1 MQLWVLLITA
11 LVPLA
16 IAPGLLS
23 AFDITP
29 KIAILL
35 FCESVLLLFCKQL
48 VNGLQRLY
56 ESTSGRLFMAF
67 LALEWLSSVA
77 STLWSSNVRLSAVGS
92 SWRRD
97 GLIAESAIL
106 LFSLIVAA
114 WFAEDWSRI
123 RVVLRTAMVTGAAA
137 SLYGIAQYFG
147 WDPLLPSKA
156 YQAGEDVFT
165 IVRPPATFGH
175 ADYFAN
181 WLVIVAFFA
190 LALRGL
196 EDNRVWRAAPTLA
209 ILLVVFAIVLSGTR
223 SALLGLLTGAIVFVA
238 IARPRLNRNVLL
250 TLAACSASLGLLYI
264 SPSGA
269 KLRARVHWSL
279 DDVRGGARL
288 LLWRDS
294 LHMAMR
300 RPLLGYGPETFTA
313 QFPPFESAELSR
325 AYPDFYQE
333 SPHNMFLDALVS
345 RGIPGAIMLLALCI
359 LAFWTA
365 KRNAALSAALAGAIV
380 CQQFLVL
387 TIPTALYFYLLLSI
401 IISHTAP
408 SPANLN
414 RAARPSRDRRERYSN
429 IPRLAPFSFA
439 AATCLPKWP
448 MIPIAAIAIAFLV
461 FSTRLLVADRAM
473 ALAEQRSASGDVQG
487 AANAYRT
494 LQRWEPSH
502 GDNDLRYSRAMMRLA
517 TTTKNFATSV
527 AAAQQATDSA
537 VRATETAEDRQNAWY
552 NLATIAA
559 LRNDRASVENGL
571 RRAIACAPNWFKPHW
586 TLSQLLE
593 LTGQHAEARR
603 EAAIAMD
610 LDGGH
615 DPEVTATSNRIMSRP

>member
-1 MQLWVLLITA
+1 MQLWVLLMTA

-35 FCESVLLLFCKQL
+35 VCESVLLLFCKQL
-48 VNGLQRLY
+48 VNSLRALSA
-56 ESTSGRLFMAF
+56 STYGRLFMAL
-67 LALEWLSSVA
+67 LAIEWLSSAA
-77 STLWSSNVRLSAVGS
+77 STLWSSNPALSMAGS

-106 LFSLIVAA
+106 LFALTAAA
-114 WFAEDWSRI
+114 WLAEDRSRI
-123 RVVLRTAMVTGAAA
+123 RVILRTAVITGAAA

-156 YQAGEDVFT
+156 YQAGEGVFT

-190 LALRGL
+190 LALQTTESSSKWRG
-196 EDNRVWRAAPTLA
+196 AAIATFILA
-209 ILLVVFAIVLSGTR
+209 AFAIALSGTR
-223 SALLGLLTGAIVFVA
+223 SAMLGFLAGALVFLA
-238 IARPRLNRNVLL
+238 IARPRVDRKVTLI
-250 TLAACSASLGLLYI
+250 LAASLASLVMLYI
-264 SPSGA
+264 SPAGA

-288 LLWRDS
+288 LLWRDA
-294 LHMAMR
+294 LHMALH

-345 RGIPGAIMLLALCI
+345 RGFPGAIILLGLCLLAL
-359 LAFWTA
+359 W
-365 KRNAALSAALAGAIV
+365 AARTTAALAAALTGAIV
-380 CQQFLVL
+380 CQQFMVL
-387 TIPTALYFYLLLSI
+387 TIPTALYFYLVLAI
-401 IISHTAP
+401 IIAENQVRQVP
-408 SPANLN
+408 DLP
-414 RAARPSRDRRERYSN
+414 AARRLWTL
-429 IPRLAPFSFA
+429 IPA
-439 AATCLPKWP
+439 AA
-448 MIPIAAIAIAFLV
+448 IGIFFLI
-461 FSTRLLVADRAM
+461 FSARLLLADREM
-473 ALAEQRSASGDVQG
+473 AIAEQRAEHGDVP
-487 AANAYRT
+487 AAAEAYRT
-494 LQRWEPSH
+494 VERWQPS
-502 GDNDLRYSRAMMRLA
+502 GSDADLRYSRAMIRLA
-517 TTTKNFATSV
+517 ATTKVFTTSV

-537 VRATETAEDRQNAWY
+537 IRATQTAEDRQNAWY

-559 LRNDRASVENGL
+559 LRNDPAGVENGL
-571 RRAIACAPNWFKPHW
+571 RRAIDCAPNWFKPHW
-586 TLSQLLE
+586 TLSQFLE
-593 LTGQHAEARR
+593 LTGRHSEARR
-603 EAAIAMD
+603 EAALAMD

-615 DPEVTATSNRIMSRP
+615 DPEVTATSQKILSLP

>member
-1 MQLWVLLITA
+1 MLLITA

-48 VNGLQRLY
+48 VNGLQQLY
-56 ESTSGRLFMAF
+56 ESTSGRLFMGL

-77 STLWSSNVRLSAVGS
+77 STLCSSNVRLSVVGS

-97 GLIAESAIL
+97 GLIAETAIL
-106 LFSLIVAA
+106 LFSLSATA
-114 WFAEDWSRI
+114 WFAGDQSRI
-123 RVVLRTAMVTGAAA
+123 RVVLRAAIVTGAAA

-181 WLVIVAFFA
+181 WLIIVAFFA

-196 EDNRVWRAAPTLA
+196 EDHRPWRATATLVM
-209 ILLVVFAIVLSGTR
+209 LLAVFAIVLSGTR
-223 SALLGLLTGAIVFVA
+223 SALLGLLTGAIVFAA
-238 IARPRLNRNVLL
+238 IARPRLNRNIFL
-250 TLAACSASLGLLYI
+250 TLAAGLACLGLLYI
-264 SPSGA
+264 SPAGA
-269 KLRARVHWSL
+269 KLRARVHWARE
-279 DDVRGGARL
+279 DVRGGSRL

-294 LHMAMR
+294 LRMAMR

-333 SPHNMFLDALVS
+333 SPHNMFLDALLS
-345 RGIPGAIMLLALCI
+345 RGIPGVIALLALCV

-380 CQQFLVL
+380 CQQFMVL

-401 IISHTAP
+401 IISHSAS
-408 SPANLN
+408 SPYSQSADV
-414 RAARPSRDRRERYSN
+414 RKWAIIPAA
-429 IPRLAPFSFA
+429 
-439 AATCLPKWP
+439 
-448 MIPIAAIAIAFLV
+448 AAIAIVFLL
-461 FSTRLLVADRAM
+461 FATSLLVADRAM
-473 ALAEQRSASGDVQG
+473 ALAEQRAASGNVP
-487 AANAYRT
+487 AAAEAYRT
-494 LQRWEPSH
+494 LQRWDPSRT
-502 GDNDLRYSRAMMRLA
+502 DADLRYSRAMMRLA
-517 TTTKNFATSV
+517 TTTTNFAISV
-527 AAAQQATDSA
+527 AAVQQATDSA
-537 VRATETAEDRQNAWY
+537 IRATETAEDRQNAWY

-559 LRNDRASVENGL
+559 LRNDRAGVENGL

-586 TLSQLLE
+586 TLSQFLE
-593 LTGQHAEARR
+593 LTGHHDEACR
-603 EAAIAMD
+603 EAALAMD

-615 DPEVTATSNRIMSRP
+615 NPEVTATYKQITSRP

>member
-1 MQLWVLLITA
+1 MQLWMLLITA

-35 FCESVLLLFCKQL
+35 FCESVLLVFCKQF
-48 VNGLQRLY
+48 VNGLQRLL
-56 ESTSGRLFMAF
+56 ESTSGRLFTAF
-67 LALEWLSSVA
+67 LTLEWLSSIA

-106 LFSLIVAA
+106 LFSLIAAA
-114 WFAEDWSRI
+114 WFAGDQSRI
-123 RVVLRTAMVTGAAA
+123 RVVLRTAIVTGAAA

-181 WLVIVAFFA
+181 WLIFVAFFA
-190 LALRGL
+190 LVGIE
-196 EDNRVWRAAPTLA
+196 EDRVWRAVANLALVLA
-209 ILLVVFAIVLSGTR
+209 ILAIVLSGTR

-238 IARPRLNRNVLL
+238 IARPRLNRNMFLI
-250 TLAACSASLGLLYI
+250 LAAGSASLGLLYI

-300 RPLLGYGPETFTA
+300 RPFRGYGPETFTA
-313 QFPPFESAELSR
+313 QFPPFESAELAR

-333 SPHNMFLDALVS
+333 SPHNVFLDALVS
-345 RGIPGAIMLLALCI
+345 RGIPGVIALLALCI
-359 LAFWTA
+359 LAFRA
-365 KRNAALSAALAGAIV
+365 AGRNAALSAALAGAVV
-380 CQQFLVL
+380 CQQFMVL

-401 IISHTAP
+401 IV
-408 SPANLN
+408 
-414 RAARPSRDRRERYSN
+414 AAGTVA
-429 IPRLAPFSFA
+429 IPQWGRFP
-439 AATCLPKWP
+439 TCPPRWAIL
-448 MIPIAAIAIAFLV
+448 PIAAAIAVIFLI
-461 FSTRLLVADRAM
+461 FATRLLVADRAM
-473 ALAEQRSASGDVQG
+473 ALAEQRAASGNVQG
-487 AANAYRT
+487 AAEAYRT
-494 LQRWEPSH
+494 LQRWEPSR
-502 GDNDLRYSRAMMRLA
+502 GDSDLRYSRAMMRLA
-517 TTTKNFATSV
+517 TTTNVFATSV
-527 AAAQQATDSA
+527 AAAQEATDSA
-537 VRATETAEDRQNAWY
+537 IRATETAEDRQNAWY

-559 LRNDRASVENGL
+559 LRNDRAGVENGL
-571 RRAIACAPNWFKPHW
+571 RRAIDCAPNWFKPHW

-593 LTGQHAEARR
+593 LSGQHAEARR

-610 LDGGH
+610 LDGGR